1 MYVCMYVC
9 MCKYVCINV
18 YIYICMYM
26 YMHVCMYVCLY
37 VFIYSYDW
45 LCISYLSSGWET
57 PGIALLPHLLRNM
70 DTPCSL
76 VVVV

>member
-1 MYVCMYVC
+1 MYVYVYACMYVC
-9 MCKYVCINV
+9 
-18 YIYICMYM
+18 IY
-26 YMHVCMYVCLY
+26 
-37 VFIYSYDW
+37 IYSYDW

-70 DTPCSL
+70 DTPCPL